1 MTSGA
6 FPLLLLSVVI
16 AGLSALSAAF
26 GVATLVFRFA
36 NARKARR
43 RGALER
49 RWETVLLDILAGD
62 VPADALH
69 PLVGP
74 RDRPFFVAVLLRLLR
89 RLQGSE
95 RDTVIALA
103 RPHLD
108 AIAWQL
114 GSRSAE
120 VRARAVQ
127 TLSLL
132 GADAYRTEVRRA
144 LDDPSP
150 LVAMVAARALARG
163 RDPEHA
169 AAILGHLE
177 QFDGWSPRFL
187 AAMLASMG
195 PDAAAALCDA
205 LANPSRLASVRA
217 VAADALRALH
227 DLPAADVAAA
237 VLGTS
242 ADRELV
248 AACLRLLAALGR
260 PGHLPRIRPLLA
272 SDDAVVRAAATR
284 ALASLGSADERQ
296 WLRSALEDPSPWVA
310 LEAAEGL
317 LESGGAD
324 VLRAL
329 AVSDHPR
336 AVLARQVLR
345 QVAA

>member
-1 MTSGA
+1 MTSGG
-6 FPLLLLSVVI
+6 FPLVVLSVVI
-16 AGLSALSAAF
+16 AGLCVLSAAF

-49 RWETVLLDILAGD
+49 RWETALLDVLAGD
-62 VPADALH
+62 APADTLRV
-69 PLVGP
+69 LVGP
-74 RDRPFFVAVLLRLLR
+74 RDRSFYVAVRLRLLR
-89 RLQGSE
+89 RLRGSE
-95 RDTVIALA
+95 RDAVIALVQ
-103 RPHLD
+103 PYLD

-127 TLSLL
+127 TLSLV
-132 GADAYRTEVRRA
+132 GADTYRAEVRRA

-169 AAILGHLE
+169 AAILQHLE
-177 QFDGWSPRFL
+177 RFDEWSPRFL

-195 PDAAAALCDA
+195 PDAAAPLCDT
-205 LANPSRLASVRA
+205 LADPSRPAAVRA
-217 VAADALRALH
+217 VAADALGALH

-237 VLGTS
+237 VLGTT
-242 ADRELV
+242 ADREIV

-260 PGHLPRIRPLLA
+260 PAHLPRIRPLLA
-272 SDDAVVRAAATR
+272 SDDAVVRAVATR
-284 ALASLGSADERQ
+284 ALASLGSVAEREQ
-296 WLRSALEDPSPWVA
+296 LRAALEDPSPWVA

-317 LESGGAD
+317 M
-324 VLRAL
+324 
-329 AVSDHPR
+329 
-336 AVLARQVLR
+336 
-345 QVAA
+345 